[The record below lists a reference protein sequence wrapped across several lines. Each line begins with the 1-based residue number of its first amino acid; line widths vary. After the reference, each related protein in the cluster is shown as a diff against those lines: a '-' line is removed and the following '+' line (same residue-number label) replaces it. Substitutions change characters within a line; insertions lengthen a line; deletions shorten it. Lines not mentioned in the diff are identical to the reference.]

1 MKQSLI
7 VLEGM
12 GSKIPIKLPAVKIR
26 EPGFWQPGRNLLY
39 ERNPSTNKALESL
52 FTNPQNEKNKKTGNA
67 GW

>member
-26 EPGFWQPGRNLLY
+26 EPGSQGETCSEKVEKPFII
-39 ERNPSTNKALESL
+39 KADYLKGMVIAKRKR
-52 FTNPQNEKNKKTGNA
+52 FI
-67 GW
+67 